1 MRAVLDPNIIISGL
15 LSPNGAPARTLK
27 AWQEGRFALI
37 ASPGLLDELRRA
49 LAYRKL
55 RKRIPEE
62 SATVILDLLAR
73 GATVV
78 DDVADP
84 PARSIDPGDDYLLA
98 LAEHQRAVLVSGDR
112 DLLDLRDRFPI
123 FTAAEFLD
131 WLDRTV

>member
-1 MRAVLDPNIIISGL
+1 VRAVLDPNIIISGL

-27 AWQEGRFALI
+27 AWQEGRFSLI
-37 ASPGLLDELRRA
+37 ASPDLLDELRRA
-49 LAYRKL
+49 LAYPKL

-73 GATVV
+73 GAIVV
-78 DDVADP
+78 DDASDP
-84 PARSIDPGDDYLLA
+84 PARSVDPGDDYLLA

-123 FTAAEFLD
+123 FTAADFLD
-131 WLDRTV
+131 WLDRSV